1 MRRRE
6 PRLSGEESNGN
17 RAPEPKWR
25 QETRKP
31 GGALLAWMKISRDR
45 NQRKTKTETRGR
57 KRLPLTGAR
66 AADLTGGPKT
76 WHTTSC
82 RIEGRNKM
90 EQTLKNDT
98 EPKNSAQENEN
109 RFSAMTP
116 RPTKIET
123 KNRSSSRS
131 ITNQQNHSDLETC
144 NGESEEHNKMQ
155 NMIFSLKSIKL
166 QLIYGGHR
174 PPSLN

>member
-25 QETRKP
+25 QETIKP

-45 NQRKTKTETRGR
+45 NRRKTKTETRGR

-66 AADLTGGPKT
+66 AAGDLTGGPKT

-82 RIEGRNKM
+82 RIEGRSKM

-131 ITNQQNHSDLETC
+131 ITNQQNHSDLET
-144 NGESEEHNKMQ
+144 MQ
-155 NMIFSLKSIKL
+155 WGKR
-166 QLIYGGHR
+166 GT
-174 PPSLN
+174 